1 MCCIAATLL
10 EMELIL
16 YDISLISFTGLSNH
30 PGVSYLLPSIRCNR
44 LQDMQVYAKI
54 AKLDSSFV
62 Y

>member
-1 MCCIAATLL
+1 M
-10 EMELIL
+10 
-16 YDISLISFTGLSNH
+16 ISLISFTGLSNH

-54 AKLDSSFV
+54 VKLDSSFV